1 MAIRTRGSN
10 LGANKALGAN
20 EAVDAGTE
28 TALHVLEV
36 AFDSAGA
43 YADVQVETEG
53 IFAGG
58 DPKMAVVAR
67 SGSGAVL
74 GRTLISTDS
83 DYPFFGLVSV
93 ETPVVGRGR
102 VRMPSAGPSTEV
114 RFEVHR
120 NVETADA
127 PGPPTATGQAYL
139 LSDLSDTAGPPP
151 DNGSGDV
158 EGALSSASSLVDSL
172 TTAAIFA
179 GAAYV
184 ATPFIEDLIS
194 DE

>member
-1 MAIRTRGSN
+1 MAIQKRGSN
-10 LGANKALGAN
+10 LGANRALGAN

-36 AFDSAGA
+36 GFDSAGA

-53 IFAGG
+53 IFSGG

-102 VRMPSAGPSTEV
+102 IRMPSAGPSSEV
-114 RFEVHR
+114 SFEVHR
-120 NVETADA
+120 NVQTADP

-139 LSDLSDTAGPPP
+139 LSDLADTAGPPP
-151 DNGSGDV
+151 DTGSGDV

-172 TTAAIFA
+172 TTAALFA

>member
-1 MAIRTRGSN
+1 MAIQKRGSN

-28 TALHVLEV
+28 TALHVLEIG
-36 AFDSAGA
+36 FDSAGA

-58 DPKMAVVAR
+58 DPKMVAVAR
-67 SGSGAVL
+67 GKDGAVL

-102 VRMPSAGPSTEV
+102 IRMPSAGPSTEV
-114 RFEVHR
+114 SFEVHR
-120 NVETADA
+120 NVQTADP
-127 PGPPTATGQAYL
+127 PGPPTAKGQAYL

-151 DNGSGDV
+151 DTGSGDV
-158 EGALSSASSLVDSL
+158 DGALSSAAGLVDSL
-172 TTAAIFA
+172 TTAALFA

-184 ATPFIEDLIS
+184 ATPFIEDFIS

>member
-1 MAIRTRGSN
+1 MAIRTRGSH
-10 LGANKALGAN
+10 LGTN

-36 AFDSAGA
+36 GFDSEGA

-53 IFAGG
+53 IFPSG
-58 DPKMAVVAR
+58 DPKMAAIAR
-67 SGSGAVL
+67 GAGGAVL

-83 DYPFFGLVSV
+83 DYPFFGLLSV

-102 VRMPSAGPSTEV
+102 IRMPSASPSTRV
-114 RFEVHR
+114 QFEVHR
-120 NVETADA
+120 NVETADP

-151 DNGSGDV
+151 STGSGDV